1 MVDINSITLK
11 NNAMFNIV
19 MKRPE
24 LCKKCLERIL
34 NKKIS
39 EINYIDSEVSV
50 DEDVV
55 LKSIRLDIYC
65 ESEDTAYDVELQNG
79 IYEDLPRRC
88 RYYQDMIDIELLEK
102 GQDYSELKNSIIIF
116 ICTFDE
122 FKCGRHLYTFE
133 NRCLQDTNISLDDHT
148 TKIFLNTKGTMDD
161 IPKPLKNFLEYID
174 NGTVNDD
181 LTQDLDD
188 AVKEVR
194 KDKRWRN
201 KLMTVEEY
209 AKATAK
215 QAAKEASKEAT
226 EATTERI
233 NLLNQ
238 KLFAD
243 DRIDDLRKS
252 TEDKDFQHQL
262 MVEYGIIDEQ
272 N

>member
-102 GQDYSELKNSIIIF
+102 GHDYSELKNSIIIF

-122 FKCGRHLYTFE
+122 FKCGRHLYTF
-133 NRCLQDTNISLDDHT
+133 
-148 TKIFLNTKGTMDD
+148 
-161 IPKPLKNFLEYID
+161 
-174 NGTVNDD
+174 V
-181 LTQDLDD
+181 DLDD

-215 QAAKEASKEAT
+215 QASKEVA

-238 KLFAD
+238 KLFSD

>member
-1 MVDINSITLK
+1 
-11 NNAMFNIV
+11 
-19 MKRPE
+19 
-24 LCKKCLERIL
+24 
-34 NKKIS
+34 
-39 EINYIDSEVSV
+39 
-50 DEDVV
+50 
-55 LKSIRLDIYC
+55 
-65 ESEDTAYDVELQNG
+65 
-79 IYEDLPRRC
+79 
-88 RYYQDMIDIELLEK
+88 
-102 GQDYSELKNSIIIF
+102 
-116 ICTFDE
+116 
-122 FKCGRHLYTFE
+122 
-133 NRCLQDTNISLDDHT
+133 
-148 TKIFLNTKGTMDD
+148 MDD

-215 QAAKEASKEAT
+215 QAAKEASKEASKEAT

-238 KLFAD
+238 KLLAD

>member
-1 MVDINSITLK
+1 
-11 NNAMFNIV
+11 
-19 MKRPE
+19 
-24 LCKKCLERIL
+24 
-34 NKKIS
+34 
-39 EINYIDSEVSV
+39 
-50 DEDVV
+50 
-55 LKSIRLDIYC
+55 
-65 ESEDTAYDVELQNG
+65 
-79 IYEDLPRRC
+79 
-88 RYYQDMIDIELLEK
+88 
-102 GQDYSELKNSIIIF
+102 
-116 ICTFDE
+116 
-122 FKCGRHLYTFE
+122 
-133 NRCLQDTNISLDDHT
+133 
-148 TKIFLNTKGTMDD
+148 MDD

-209 AKATAK
+209 AKAMAK
-215 QAAKEASKEAT
+215 QAANN
-226 EATTERI
+226 TTEQI
-233 NLLNQ
+233 NKLTQ
-238 KLFAD
+238 KLLAD

>member
-1 MVDINSITLK
+1 
-11 NNAMFNIV
+11 
-19 MKRPE
+19 
-24 LCKKCLERIL
+24 
-34 NKKIS
+34 
-39 EINYIDSEVSV
+39 
-50 DEDVV
+50 
-55 LKSIRLDIYC
+55 
-65 ESEDTAYDVELQNG
+65 
-79 IYEDLPRRC
+79 
-88 RYYQDMIDIELLEK
+88 
-102 GQDYSELKNSIIIF
+102 
-116 ICTFDE
+116 
-122 FKCGRHLYTFE
+122 
-133 NRCLQDTNISLDDHT
+133 
-148 TKIFLNTKGTMDD
+148 MDD

-226 EATTERI
+226 EATSERFNKLI
-233 NLLNQ
+233 Q
-238 KLFAD
+238 KLLAD

>member
-1 MVDINSITLK
+1 M
-11 NNAMFNIV
+11 
-19 MKRPE
+19 
-24 LCKKCLERIL
+24 
-34 NKKIS
+34 
-39 EINYIDSEVSV
+39 
-50 DEDVV
+50 
-55 LKSIRLDIYC
+55 
-65 ESEDTAYDVELQNG
+65 
-79 IYEDLPRRC
+79 
-88 RYYQDMIDIELLEK
+88 
-102 GQDYSELKNSIIIF
+102 
-116 ICTFDE
+116 
-122 FKCGRHLYTFE
+122 
-133 NRCLQDTNISLDDHT
+133 
-148 TKIFLNTKGTMDD
+148 
-161 IPKPLKNFLEYID
+161 
-174 NGTVNDD
+174 
-181 LTQDLDD
+181 DLDD

-215 QAAKEASKEAT
+215 QASKEAA

-243 DRIDDLRKS
+243 NRIDDLRKS